1 MASCIHSQISNHT
14 QEIASDENPRL
25 LLVRDIAKAINE
37 AKKEKATTSIDKTEY
52 DLDLQRAIQLSLR
65 SGKAESE
72 DIVRV
77 KTR

>member
-1 MASCIHSQISNHT
+1 MSLNELKSLLIEDGVLHTQSNHT

-65 SGKAESE
+65 SGS
-72 DIVRV
+72 RV
-77 KTR
+77 